1 MDALSPPIFTVSNWT
16 VLHKNSRASKIEFIF
31 LDDNARPHV
40 AKSTRE
46 KLLKLG
52 RVTIPHPAYS
62 PDLARTDY
70 HLFRS
75 LSNHL
80 REKKFDDE
88 SNFKTDLVEF
98 FNQKSRDFYERGI
111 FSLPERWR
119 LVVDSDGA
127 YIIEN

>member
-1 MDALSPPIFTVSNWT
+1 MDRVAQKLKGKHERVYF
-16 VLHKNSRASKIEFIF
+16 LH
-31 LDDNARPHV
+31 DNARPHV

-46 KLLKLG
+46 KLLELG
-52 RVTIPHPAYS
+52 WVTIPHPAYS
-62 PDLARTDY
+62 PDLAPTDH

-80 REKKFDDE
+80 REKEFDDE
-88 SNFKTDLVEF
+88 SSLKMDLTGF
-98 FNQKSRDFYERGI
+98 FSQKSEDFYEHGI

-119 LVVDSDGA
+119 QVADSDGA